1 MLWPKKQQHCYSVK
15 LCFQSCPFAYFYLCL
30 PSLQNQYSQQS
41 GPNLFEEGR
50 TKSVSEIIT
59 SSGIFS
65 LSNFQSLV
73 HISPPVPQSCLFAFF
88 HNCLPQR
95 GLLHFSVSKNYVLI
109 FVLSKNFVGDPG
121 TLVELLLKAGGASD
135 LALAPLL
142 VQLLLRLLLQSPDVV
157 HRHPMVSV
165 HPAKH
170 LHKKELFFYFFLI
183 FSSTC
188 L

>member
-1 MLWPKKQQHCYSVK
+1 MVAGFPDPLAFGSGSGNLANSLVEQNDHSSLPLLHRPCVFLCFSTLSFFLCFVESSGFPVLWPKKQQHCYSVK

-73 HISPPVPQSCLFAFF
+73 HISPPCLN
-88 HNCLPQR
+88 HVCLPFFTTVFLNVDCFTSLFQR
-95 GLLHFSVSKNYVLI
+95 TTS
-109 FVLSKNFVGDPG
+109 
-121 TLVELLLKAGGASD
+121 
-135 LALAPLL
+135 
-142 VQLLLRLLLQSPDVV
+142 
-157 HRHPMVSV
+157 
-165 HPAKH
+165 
-170 LHKKELFFYFFLI
+170 
-183 FSSTC
+183 
-188 L
+188 

>member
-1 MLWPKKQQHCYSVK
+1 MFVC
-15 LCFQSCPFAYFYLCL
+15 
-30 PSLQNQYSQQS
+30 
-41 GPNLFEEGR
+41 
-50 TKSVSEIIT
+50 
-59 SSGIFS
+59 
-65 LSNFQSLV
+65 
-73 HISPPVPQSCLFAFF
+73 FF
-88 HNCLPQR
+88 HNCLLQR

-121 TLVELLLKAGGASD
+121 TLVEVLLKAGGASD

-142 VQLLLRLLLQSPDVV
+142 VQLLLGLLLQSPDVV
-157 HRHPMVSV
+157 HRHPVVSV

-170 LHKKELFFYFFLI
+170 LHRKKLFFYFFLF

>member
-1 MLWPKKQQHCYSVK
+1 M
-15 LCFQSCPFAYFYLCL
+15 
-30 PSLQNQYSQQS
+30 
-41 GPNLFEEGR
+41 
-50 TKSVSEIIT
+50 
-59 SSGIFS
+59 
-65 LSNFQSLV
+65 
-73 HISPPVPQSCLFAFF
+73 PQSCLFAFF

-157 HRHPMVSV
+157 HRHPVVSV

-170 LHKKELFFYFFLI
+170 LHREELFFYFFLPPVCE
-183 FSSTC
+183 SW
-188 L
+188 

>member
-1 MLWPKKQQHCYSVK
+1 MAKEAAALLFSQALLSELPVCIFLSVSA
-15 LCFQSCPFAYFYLCL
+15 QFARSIFSTKWSR
-30 PSLQNQYSQQS
+30 P
-41 GPNLFEEGR
+41 FEEGR

-65 LSNFQSLV
+65 LGDFQSLV

-121 TLVELLLKAGGASD
+121 TLEELLLKAGGASD

-157 HRHPMVSV
+157 HRHPVVSV

-170 LHKKELFFYFFLI
+170 LHKKELFFYFFLN